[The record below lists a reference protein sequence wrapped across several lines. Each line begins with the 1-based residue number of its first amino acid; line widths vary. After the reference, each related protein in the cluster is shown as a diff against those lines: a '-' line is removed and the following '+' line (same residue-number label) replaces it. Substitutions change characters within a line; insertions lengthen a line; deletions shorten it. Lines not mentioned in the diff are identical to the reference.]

1 MNVAS
6 AATKT
11 SSNCFY
17 DDFTHV
23 IVEHLVEKLTWLLV
37 VGVRVIVGIAS
48 DNSIMSSSMV
58 GVALV
63 FDRATKRIRLVVDF

>member
-1 MNVAS
+1 
-6 AATKT
+6 
-11 SSNCFY
+11 
-17 DDFTHV
+17 V